1 MIIVLAFSIYEE
13 YYKGEIKDG
22 WKVDDKNKVD
32 FYHFREILSIQ
43 LLIYSLQKQNYLED
57 ARMRAV
63 TLVARVNRNKR
74 RVAVD
79 SLGQFKKA
87 KRYSTLRLCSNLDKL
102 CTHVKGIMKLK
113 KLLICAWCSKPAY
126 TVCGKCKDNKGKR
139 IVLYY
144 NTKAGDAKGHH
155 YFYYYH
161 NDTCFRLGKNDANS
175 ILNGKKGD

>member
-63 TLVARVNRNKR
+63 TLVARVNRNK
-74 RVAVD
+74 
-79 SLGQFKKA
+79 
-87 KRYSTLRLCSNLDKL
+87 
-102 CTHVKGIMKLK
+102 
-113 KLLICAWCSKPAY
+113 
-126 TVCGKCKDNKGKR
+126 
-139 IVLYY
+139 
-144 NTKAGDAKGHH
+144 
-155 YFYYYH
+155 
-161 NDTCFRLGKNDANS
+161 
-175 ILNGKKGD
+175 